1 MPDLAFPAAIEN
13 FTLSQMVAHFSLLEP
28 LFDAM
33 PDVVFF
39 VKDHEARYVIVN
51 ATLAARCGHKDRH
64 ALLGKTAAE
73 VFPSRFGRIY
83 MEQDEAIVR
92 ENSRLIDQLELHLYP
107 GRQPGWCLT
116 SKVPLHDAQGHVL
129 GVAGISRDLRAVEG
143 THPAYQRLAVA
154 AKYIQDNYA
163 QPLKLSHLATLINMS
178 VAQIERYFHKIY
190 HLTPRQMLLKT
201 RLDAASELLAS
212 DLSITDIAT
221 RCGYN
226 DHSAFTRQFK
236 ATVGIT
242 PSQYRALLRP
252 HESEGADTGS

>member
-1 MPDLAFPAAIEN
+1 MPEFVLPAANE
-13 FTLSQMVAHFSLLEP
+13 LHSLRQMVAHFSLLEP

-39 VKDHEARYVIVN
+39 VKDHEARYLIAN
-51 ATLAARCGHKDRH
+51 TTLAARCGLRDKR
-64 ALLGKTAAE
+64 ALLGKTAE
-73 VFPSRFGRIY
+73 QVFPARFGQVY
-83 MEQDEAIVR
+83 TAQDANVVR
-92 ENSRLIDQLELHLYP
+92 SRSRLIDQLELHLYP

-116 SKVPLHDAQGHVL
+116 SKVPLHDPKGRVL
-129 GVAGISRDLRAVEG
+129 GVAGISRDLRAAEG
-143 THPAYQRLAVA
+143 THPAYRRLAVA

-163 QPLKLSHLATLINMS
+163 QPIKLSYLASLIDMS
-178 VAQIERYFHKIY
+178 VAQVERYFDKIF

-212 DLSITDIAT
+212 ELSITDIAT

-236 ATVGIT
+236 ATVGFT
-242 PSQYRALLRP
+242 PTQYRALLC
-252 HESEGADTGS
+252 TGGRRS